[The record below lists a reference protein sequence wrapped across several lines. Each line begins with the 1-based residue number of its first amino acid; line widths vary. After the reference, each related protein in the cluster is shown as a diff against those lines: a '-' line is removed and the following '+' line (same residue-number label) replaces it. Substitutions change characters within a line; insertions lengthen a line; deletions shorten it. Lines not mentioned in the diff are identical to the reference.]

1 MSIATARPLRKK
13 LTLQEVKLWQQLRA
27 LRPQGFHIRRQVP
40 IGRYVADFACLRR
53 RLVVEVDGNQHAM
66 PEGLARDGIRD
77 AFLAERG
84 FKVLRFSSHDV
95 DHALASVID
104 TIFEALRGRWEEEEG

>member
-1 MSIATARPLRKK
+1 M
-13 LTLQEVKLWQQLRA
+13 
-27 LRPQGFHIRRQVP
+27 
-40 IGRYVADFACLRR
+40 RR

-66 PEGLARDGIRD
+66 PEGLARGGIRD

-84 FKVLRFSSHDV
+84 FKVLRFSNHDV

>member
-1 MSIATARPLRKK
+1 MLVATARQLLKK
-13 LTLQEVKLWQQLRA
+13 LTRQEIKLWEHLRV

-40 IGRYVADFACLRR
+40 IGCYVADFACLRR
-53 RLVVEVDGNQHAM
+53 RLVIEVDGNQHAM

-84 FKVLRFSSHDV
+84 FKILRFSNYDV
-95 DHALASVID
+95 DHALPSVID
-104 TIFEALRGRWEEEEG
+104 TIFEALHGRWKEEEG

>member
-1 MSIATARPLRKK
+1 MSIAATRELRKR
-13 LTLQEVKLWQQLRA
+13 LTPQEVKLWQRLRA
-27 LRPQGFHIRRQVP
+27 MRPQGFHIRRQVP

-77 AFLAERG
+77 AFLAERR
-84 FKVLRFSSHDV
+84 FKVLRFSNHDV

-104 TIFEALRGRWEEEEG
+104 TIFEALRSRWEEEEG